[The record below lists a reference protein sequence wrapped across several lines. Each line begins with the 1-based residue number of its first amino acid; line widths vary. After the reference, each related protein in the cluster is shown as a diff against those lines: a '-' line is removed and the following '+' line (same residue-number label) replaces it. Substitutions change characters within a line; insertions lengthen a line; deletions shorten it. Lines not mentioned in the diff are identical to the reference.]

1 VGEEGRQQAVA
12 AQVGVPAFPHCSRAN
27 FGGIGEEEN
36 LMLLRESSK
45 KGKKEAHQIRI
56 NKILKCSKS
65 KLKMMC
71 RIKGMAK
78 HYK

>member
-1 VGEEGRQQAVA
+1 VGDEGRQQQAVA

-56 NKILKCSKS
+56 SKILKMFEIEI
-65 KLKMMC
+65 KMMC
-71 RIKGMAK
+71 PIKRTAN
-78 HYK
+78 H